1 LAAICCVAVAFNW
14 YDQRL
19 SSPNSARPLS
29 PDDARLDI
37 VSIQPVLDDNIK
49 SLLLNYR
56 YANNGKIAA
65 IGELHQGAVI
75 ASQQP
80 LYEELIDG
88 MVTILRA
95 QLFANKGEPTSE
107 IQPGQ
112 SDRFFTIPPVNSQ
125 NLENYNSYKDGNR
138 FVYGIVLIRYR
149 DREVGRQE
157 HLYTE
162 SCVYFI
168 EHVEHYCESGHNQTY
183 IMQDL
188 TR

>member
-1 LAAICCVAVAFNW
+1 MTECGRVLKCSRERSNDIASVVAAATGLGTLIYAALDRHRPRSSPVPTVAIPSITTSRRRFIPWTLAAICCVAVAFNW

-95 QLFANKGEPTSE
+95 QLFANKGEPTSK

-112 SDRFFTIPPVNSQ
+112 SDRF
-125 NLENYNSYKDGNR
+125 
-138 FVYGIVLIRYR
+138 
-149 DREVGRQE
+149 
-157 HLYTE
+157 LYY
-162 SCVYFI
+162 SAC
-168 EHVEHYCESGHNQTY
+168 Q
-183 IMQDL
+183 
-188 TR
+188 